1 MPRERSEDG
10 DCNAIARLIKDFCS
24 CSENATWS
32 PEMTSDRRKGP
43 LLKSELT
50 NMSAMR
56 RRIISI
62 AKRKNKEV
70 PEPPKLTYGTTFQK
84 NSDTLTS
91 NLVNTTISSQSST
104 LRRNIDNF
112 LLSRR
117 MFALEE
123 DIYEKPIQ
131 VKTPTCGENWS
142 LSKAWRNNNSDFFN
156 RSPTLDSSRLIE
168 RNYTQ
173 LERIDEIPQRK
184 KRNKKMKEQIRYDRN
199 IKRHIRIRVML
210 SLRMRRYM
218 KRRMKK
224 PGLQASQNVNVPP
237 RRFPRGASVTSSFGT
252 RSYRSVMTD
261 KLGDGAVLFDI
272 YEARNSTMEL
282 CHDYE
287 EDLDTLQIAL
297 RAGNFRSGR
306 LAVEGWWCG
315 RAMPGAGGRA
325 NNGALALHYAAAR
338 GCLDCVRL
346 LTNTTPD
353 VSANTAMDNDV
364 TPVYLAAQEG
374 HLAVLK
380 YLVLEAGG
388 RLDARARDGML
399 PIHAA
404 AQTGCLD
411 CVKWMIVERGVDP
424 NARDGDGATPLHFAA
439 SRGHLST
446 VRWLLRHGA
455 RLHLDRHGK
464 SPINDAAENHH
475 LECLNV
481 LVAAGAAGADNKQ
494 LSSYKAIH
502 SCACAPGEARCALPN
517 CINMNGTRSPFYLH
531 APERERRNS
540 VQERRGSLP
549 STVGS
554 VSSARS
560 GPADGLYVNPM
571 QRATSTT
578 VTHHS
583 SSGEESSACSAS
595 DADNTASGWF
605 LHNNNNSSGAP
616 AALYQRVR
624 DLFHTR
630 SPGPRVPA
638 EGQEAPAMTGSR
650 QSEEPDDSIMTVKAE
665 IHGSA
670 EATTAQEQSD
680 SDSGAEATRR
690 DHHYEDIYVPREEHQ
705 RRRSSSRDSGSH
717 SRPGSAAL
725 VVDYN
730 TKDNTDTASKAY
742 EEVSSPV
749 SEAQTKSSI
758 ATKLAALT
766 HKAQNFASRLS
777 SAAGSRRAS
786 VSDEATVVQ
795 AASASSG
802 VSSGGSSGDEAPPPP
817 PPPPAPPAPPPPVVL
832 EEPALKPSELRGRLA
847 GRRGSA
853 ASADDD
859 RPRGPNLVNKQ
870 AVLPFVPPAFPHNA
884 PDRLI
889 KPSEYLK
896 TITAPCKRDDSAAE
910 ARPPPPPPVPADNV
924 PPPPPQPPVTAH
936 QPLAAISSAELSA
949 VRLRTPATKTLS
961 APPPARSV
969 SLQCLPSAAE
979 IYKNAKTDLI
989 EELKMSKDITG
1000 IKKLKVERARRESLQ
1015 DKETFTEFTKRFTA
1029 ENFVEQRC
1037 AQVPERDAAGN
1048 VIPAWKRQMLARRA
1062 AEKARKDLE
1071 KELAGEAERR
1081 RAAAV
1086 PAWKRQL
1093 LQRREEAENRL
1104 RNSLYT
1110 PKVEETNGQPNGE
1123 WRSYPSGTQ
1132 RAVSIDN
1139 ISMCYDTPAQPMR
1152 APSEAKLSSDHC
1164 NGHTTTNGKHEEEE
1178 EKAKIIPWRAQL
1190 RKTNS
1195 KLNLLE

>member
-1 MPRERSEDG
+1 MPTYRLVESAGAVSRILRGIKMCFLNVLRLHVSQNQRQKRLYKQYMEQLAGAYVERCTDLNSAHWDPRYRYSYRMPSPEWRYPMSCEENWYEAG
-10 DCNAIARLIKDFCS
+10 GMRSCYASDCSDSGRCVS
-24 CSENATWS
+24 PCCSEVIFNGGQHFS
-32 PEMTSDRRKGP
+32 G
-43 LLKSELT
+43 
-50 NMSAMR
+50 
-56 RRIISI
+56 
-62 AKRKNKEV
+62 KRTAD
-70 PEPPKLTYGTTFQK
+70 LH
-84 NSDTLTS
+84 
-91 NLVNTTISSQSST
+91 
-104 LRRNIDNF
+104 
-112 LLSRR
+112 
-117 MFALEE
+117 A
-123 DIYEKPIQ
+123 
-131 VKTPTCGENWS
+131 C
-142 LSKAWRNNNSDFFN
+142 
-156 RSPTLDSSRLIE
+156 
-168 RNYTQ
+168 
-173 LERIDEIPQRK
+173 
-184 KRNKKMKEQIRYDRN
+184 
-199 IKRHIRIRVML
+199 
-210 SLRMRRYM
+210 RRY
-218 KRRMKK
+218 
-224 PGLQASQNVNVPP
+224 PICYP
-237 RRFPRGASVTSSFGT
+237 
-252 RSYRSVMTD
+252 
-261 KLGDGAVLFDI
+261 
-272 YEARNSTMEL
+272 
-282 CHDYE
+282 
-287 EDLDTLQIAL
+287 
-297 RAGNFRSGR
+297 GNFESGR

-315 RAMPGAGGRA
+315 RAMPAGGGSGRA

-346 LTNTTPD
+346 LANTTPD
-353 VSANTAMDNDV
+353 VCANTAMDNDV

-439 SRGHLST
+439 SRGHLTT

-481 LVAAGAAGADNKQ
+481 LVAAGAGASEGKQ
-494 LSSYKAIH
+494 LATYKAVH
-502 SCACAPGEARCALPN
+502 SCACTPGDARCALPN
-517 CINMNGTRSPFYLH
+517 CINAGSTRSPFYLH
-531 APERERRNS
+531 APERERRPS

-554 VSSARS
+554 ISSARS

-578 VTHHS
+578 ATHHS
-583 SSGEESSACSAS
+583 SSGEDSSACSAS
-595 DADNTASGWF
+595 DADSANNGGWF
-605 LHNNNNSSGAP
+605 LHGGSNNNSGAP

-638 EGQEAPAMTGSR
+638 EGQEAPT
-650 QSEEPDDSIMTVKAE
+650 MTVKAE
-665 IHGSA
+665 VHGST
-670 EATTAQEQSD
+670 EATTAPEHSD
-680 SDSGAEATRR
+680 SDSGAEARR
-690 DHHYEDIYVPREEHQ
+690 GHHYEDIYIPREEQQ
-705 RRRSSSRDSGSH
+705 RRRSTSRDSGSH

-725 VVDYN
+725 VVDYT
-730 TKDNTDTASKAY
+730 TKDNIDTISKAY
-742 EEVSSPV
+742 EEVSPV
-749 SEAQTKSSI
+749 VDPQAKSTI

-766 HKAQNFASRLS
+766 HKAQNFASRIS

-786 VSDEATVVQ
+786 VSDEAAVIQTSV
-795 AASASSG
+795 SASSG

-817 PPPPAPPAPPPPVVL
+817 PPPPAPPTPPVPPPAVL
-832 EEPALKPSELRGRLA
+832 EEPAIRPSELRGRLA

-853 ASADDD
+853 ASEDE

-870 AVLPFVPPAFPHNA
+870 PALPFVPPAFPHNA

-896 TITAPCKRDDSAAE
+896 TITAPCKRDDTAAE
-910 ARPPPPPPVPADNV
+910 ARPPPPPPVPNDGV
-924 PPPPPQPPVTAH
+924 PPPPPQPPAMAIS
-936 QPLAAISSAELSA
+936 QPLAAISTAELTA
-949 VRLRTPATKTLS
+949 VRLRAPATKTLS

-979 IYKNAKTDLI
+979 NYRSAKTDLI

-1000 IKKLKVERARRESLQ
+1000 IKKMKVERARRESLQ

-1029 ENFVEQRC
+1029 ENFVDQGC
-1037 AQVPERDAAGN
+1037 PQIPERDAAGN

-1062 AEKARKDLE
+1062 AEKARRDLE
-1071 KELAGEAERR
+1071 RELAGEAERR

-1104 RNSLYT
+1104 SARVEVTAAITGGGGCEQTELRILKFLETVGQNSRGKPRGEPPAST
-1110 PKVEETNGQPNGE
+1110 ETETENRLSNLVHTESRGDE
-1123 WRSYPSGTQ
+1123 LLQ
-1132 RAVSIDN
+1132 R
-1139 ISMCYDTPAQPMR
+1139 
-1152 APSEAKLSSDHC
+1152 
-1164 NGHTTTNGKHEEEE
+1164 TTNGGG
-1178 EKAKIIPWRAQL
+1178 ARTRAAPARRLHRQHLAVL
-1190 RKTNS
+1190 RHSFASRTRAFRG
-1195 KLNLLE
+1195 

>member
-1 MPRERSEDG
+1 MATCPRRERP
-10 DCNAIARLIKDFCS
+10 ARS
-24 CSENATWS
+24 AST
-32 PEMTSDRRKGP
+32 R
-43 LLKSELT
+43 LKYSKT
-50 NMSAMR
+50 
-56 RRIISI
+56 
-62 AKRKNKEV
+62 V
-70 PEPPKLTYGTTFQK
+70 PA
-84 NSDTLTS
+84 S
-91 NLVNTTISSQSST
+91 TI
-104 LRRNIDNF
+104 
-112 LLSRR
+112 
-117 MFALEE
+117 
-123 DIYEKPIQ
+123 
-131 VKTPTCGENWS
+131 
-142 LSKAWRNNNSDFFN
+142 
-156 RSPTLDSSRLIE
+156 
-168 RNYTQ
+168 
-173 LERIDEIPQRK
+173 
-184 KRNKKMKEQIRYDRN
+184 
-199 IKRHIRIRVML
+199 
-210 SLRMRRYM
+210 
-218 KRRMKK
+218 
-224 PGLQASQNVNVPP
+224 
-237 RRFPRGASVTSSFGT
+237 
-252 RSYRSVMTD
+252 
-261 KLGDGAVLFDI
+261 
-272 YEARNSTMEL
+272 
-282 CHDYE
+282 
-287 EDLDTLQIAL
+287 
-297 RAGNFRSGR
+297 
-306 LAVEGWWCG
+306 
-315 RAMPGAGGRA
+315 
-325 NNGALALHYAAAR
+325 
-338 GCLDCVRL
+338 
-346 LTNTTPD
+346 
-353 VSANTAMDNDV
+353 SANTAMDNDV

-481 LVAAGAAGADNKQ
+481 LVAAGAAGPDSKQ

-517 CINMNGTRSPFYLH
+517 CINANGTRSPFYLH

-554 VSSARS
+554 ISSARS

-571 QRATSTT
+571 RATSTS

-595 DADNTASGWF
+595 DADNSGGWF
-605 LHNNNNSSGAP
+605 LHNNNTSSGAP

-638 EGQEAPAMTGSR
+638 EGQEAPAMT
-650 QSEEPDDSIMTVKAE
+650 VKAE

-670 EATTAQEQSD
+670 EATTVQEQSD

-725 VVDYN
+725 VVDYS
-730 TKDNTDTASKAY
+730 TKDSTDSASKAY
-742 EEVSSPV
+742 EEVSPA

-766 HKAQNFASRLS
+766 HKAQNFASRIS

-786 VSDEATVVQ
+786 VSDEATVVTQ

-817 PPPPAPPAPPPPVVL
+817 PPPPAPPAPPAPPPPVVL
-832 EEPALKPSELRGRLA
+832 EEPALKPSEVRGRLA

-924 PPPPPQPPVTAH
+924 PPPPPQPPMSTNTH

-1029 ENFVEQRC
+1029 ENFVEQ
-1037 AQVPERDAAGN
+1037 VPERDAAGN

-1071 KELAGEAERR
+1071 RELAGEAERR

-1093 LQRREEAENRL
+1093 LQRREEAESRL

-1110 PKVEETNGQPNGE
+1110 PKVEETNGQSNGE
-1123 WRSYPSGTQ
+1123 WRVYPSGTQ

-1139 ISMCYDTPAQPMR
+1139 ISMCYDTPAQPLR

-1164 NGHTTTNGKHEEEE
+1164 NGHSTSNGKHEDEED

>member
-1 MPRERSEDG
+1 MTNKEKNGKMAKERSNDS
-10 DCNAIARLIKDFCS
+10 CSTIARILKDFCS
-24 CSENATWS
+24 CKENAAWS
-32 PEMTSDRRKGP
+32 PDMTSDRKGP
-43 LLKSELT
+43 FLKSELT

-56 RRIISI
+56 RRIMSI
-62 AKRKNKEV
+62 AKRKNRNV
-70 PEPPKLTYGTTFQK
+70 SPEPKVSCHNTFDNKL
-84 NSDTLTS
+84 TLTS
-91 NLVNTTISSQSST
+91 NLINTVSSQNST
-104 LRRNIDNF
+104 IKRNIDNF
-112 LLSRR
+112 LISRR
-117 MFALEE
+117 MVALDE

-131 VKTPTCGENWS
+131 VKHSTHGDNWS
-142 LSKAWRNNNSDFFN
+142 LSKAWRNNNLDFFN
-156 RSPTLDSSRLIE
+156 RSPTLETNRLIE
-168 RNYTQ
+168 RSST
-173 LERIDEIPQRK
+173 LERIDEVPKRK
-184 KRNKKMKEQIRYDRN
+184 KRDKKQKEQLRYDRN

-210 SLRMRRYM
+210 SLRMRRYVK
-218 KRRMKK
+218 KRLRKQ
-224 PGLQASQNVNVPP
+224 PLVSTTQNVNVPP
-237 RRFPRGASVTSSFGT
+237 RKFPRGTSITSSFGT
-252 RSYRSVMTD
+252 RSYRSVLTD
-261 KLGDGAVLFDI
+261 KNSDGTVLFDI
-272 YEARNSTMEL
+272 HEARNSTLEL

-287 EDLDTLQIAL
+287 DDLDTLDIAL

-315 RAMPGAGGRA
+315 RAMAGGRA

-346 LTNTTPD
+346 LANTTPD

-502 SCACAPGEARCALPN
+502 ACACAPGEARCALPN
-517 CINMNGTRSPFYLH
+517 CINANGSRTPFYLH
-531 APERERRNS
+531 PPERERLS
-540 VQERRGSLP
+540 TTHERRGSLS

-554 VSSARS
+554 ISSARS
-560 GPADGLYVNPM
+560 GPADGLYINPM
-571 QRATSTT
+571 QRTSAS

-595 DADNTASGWF
+595 ETETTTTGGWF
-605 LHNNNNSSGAP
+605 LHNGNTNAP

-624 DLFHTR
+624 ELFHSR

-638 EGQEAPAMTGSR
+638 EGQEAP
-650 QSEEPDDSIMTVKAE
+650 IMTVKAE
-665 IHGSA
+665 VHG
-670 EATTAQEQSD
+670 TTEKTQIQENSD

-690 DHHYEDIYVPREEHQ
+690 DHHYEDIYLPREEHQ

-717 SRPGSAAL
+717 SRPGSAAM
-725 VVDYN
+725 VVGYDPKEHTETSN
-730 TKDNTDTASKAY
+730 KAY
-742 EEVSSPV
+742 EEVSPPP
-749 SEAQTKSSI
+749 SEIQTKSTI
-758 ATKLAALT
+758 ATKLAAFT
-766 HKAQNFASRLS
+766 HKAQNFASRIS

-786 VSDEATVVQ
+786 VTEEAVVVQ
-795 AASASSG
+795 ASASSG
-802 VSSGGSSGDEAPPPP
+802 VSSIGSSGGSSSDEAAPPPP
-817 PPPPAPPAPPPPVVL
+817 PPLPPVVL
-832 EEPALKPSELRGRLA
+832 EEPALKPSELKT

-853 ASADDD
+853 ASADDE
-859 RPRGPNLVNKQ
+859 RPRAPNLVNKQ
-870 AVLPFVPPAFPHNA
+870 PALPFVPPAFPHNA

-910 ARPPPPPPVPADNV
+910 ARPPPPPPVPENI
-924 PPPPPQPPVTAH
+924 PPPPPQPPLSH
-936 QPLAAISSAELSA
+936 QPLAAISTADLSS
-949 VRLRTPATKTLS
+949 VRLKTIASKTLS

-969 SLQCLPSAAE
+969 SLQCIPSAVDFRT
-979 IYKNAKTDLI
+979 AKTDLI

-1029 ENFVEQRC
+1029 ENFVDQGFS
-1037 AQVPERDAAGN
+1037 QIPERDTAGN
-1048 VIPAWKRQMLARRA
+1048 IIPAWKRQMLARRA

-1093 LQRREEAENRL
+1093 LARREEAESRL
-1104 RNSLYT
+1104 RQSLYT
-1110 PKVEETNGQPNGE
+1110 PKVEESNDICKPHGE
-1123 WRSYPSGTQ
+1123 WRAYPSGTQ

-1139 ISMCYDTPAQPMR
+1139 ITLCYDVHSEPMR
-1152 APSEAKLSSDHC
+1152 APSEAKLSTEHC
-1164 NGHTTTNGKHEEEE
+1164 NGHSTSNGHHEPVKEEET
-1178 EKAKIIPWRAQL
+1178 AKIIPWRAQL

>member
-1 MPRERSEDG
+1 MPKERSNNDN
-10 DCNAIARLIKDFCS
+10 CNAIARLIKDFCS

-32 PEMTSDRRKGP
+32 PEMTSDKRKDP
-43 LLKSELT
+43 VLRSEMT

-56 RRIISI
+56 RRIMTI
-62 AKRKNKEV
+62 AKRKTRDV
-70 PEPPKLTYGTTFQK
+70 PPEPPKLYDHGLDK
-84 NSDTLTS
+84 KSETLTS
-91 NLVNTTISSQSST
+91 NLINTTISSQSST

-123 DIYEKPIQ
+123 DIYEKPIP
-131 VKTPTCGENWS
+131 VTIKNSSCGENWS
-142 LSKAWRNNNSDFFN
+142 LSKAWKNNNADFFH
-156 RSPTLDSSRLIE
+156 RSPTLDSNRLVD
-168 RNYTQ
+168 RNYTY
-173 LERIDEIPQRK
+173 LERIDEVPRRK
-184 KRNKKMKEQIRYDRN
+184 KRDKKHKEQLRYDRN

-218 KRRMKK
+218 KRRLRK
-224 PGLQASQNVNVPP
+224 PHIQPQNANVPP
-237 RRFPRGASVTSSFGT
+237 RRFPRGTSINSSFGT

-272 YEARNSTMEL
+272 HEARNSTMEL

-287 EDLDTLQIAL
+287 EDLDTLEIAL

-315 RAMPGAGGRA
+315 RAMPEAGGRA

-411 CVKWMIVERGVDP
+411 CVKWMIVERNVDP

-481 LVAAGAAGADNKQ
+481 LVAAGAAGADSKQ
-494 LSSYKAIH
+494 LASYKAIH
-502 SCACAPGEARCALPN
+502 SCACTQGEARCALPN
-517 CINMNGTRSPFYLH
+517 CINANGSHSPFYLH
-531 APERERRNS
+531 APEKEHRSS
-540 VQERRGSLP
+540 VKERRGSLP
-549 STVGS
+549 STIGS
-554 VSSARS
+554 IGSNRS

-571 QRATSTT
+571 QRATSTSA
-578 VTHHS
+578 THNS

-595 DADNTASGWF
+595 DADSGNPGGWF
-605 LHNNNNSSGAP
+605 LHNNTNSGAP

-638 EGQEAPAMTGSR
+638 EGQEAPTV
-650 QSEEPDDSIMTVKAE
+650 TVKAE
-665 IHGSA
+665 VHGST
-670 EATTAQEQSD
+670 EATTVPEQSD

-690 DHHYEDIYVPREEHQ
+690 DHHYEDIYLSRDEHA

-725 VVDYN
+725 VVDYS
-730 TKDNTDTASKAY
+730 TKENIEISNKAY
-742 EEVSSPV
+742 EEVSPMT
-749 SEAQTKSSI
+749 ENQNKSSI

-766 HKAQNFASRLS
+766 HKAQNFASRIS

-786 VSDEATVVQ
+786 ISDEAVVVQ

-817 PPPPAPPAPPPPVVL
+817 PPLPAPPAPPAPPPKVL
-832 EEPALKPSELRGRLA
+832 EEPALRPSELKGRLA

-853 ASADDD
+853 ASADDE
-859 RPRGPNLVNKQ
+859 RPRGANLVNKQ
-870 AVLPFVPPAFPHNA
+870 PALPFVPPAFPNKA

-896 TITAPCKRDDSAAE
+896 TITAPCKRDDRAAE
-910 ARPPPPPPVPADNV
+910 ARPPPPPPVPNGNV
-924 PPPPPQPPVTAH
+924 PPPPPQPPAVAPT

-969 SLQCLPSAAE
+969 SLQCLSSGAE
-979 IYKNAKTDLI
+979 NYKSAKTDLI

-1000 IKKLKVERARRESLQ
+1000 IKKMKVERARRESLQ

-1029 ENFVEQRC
+1029 ENFVDQGC
-1037 AQVPERDAAGN
+1037 PQVPERDAAGN

-1062 AEKARKDLE
+1062 AEKARRDLE
-1071 KELAGEAERR
+1071 RELAGEAERR

-1104 RNSLYT
+1104 RQSMYT
-1110 PKVEETNGQPNGE
+1110 PKVEETTGTNGSTNGD
-1123 WRSYPSGTQ
+1123 WRAYPSGTQ

-1139 ISMCYDTPAQPMR
+1139 ITLCYETPSQPAR
-1152 APSEAKLSSDHC
+1152 APSEAKLSTDHC
-1164 NGHTTTNGKHEEEE
+1164 NGFSNGKHEDDEDS
-1178 EKAKIIPWRAQL
+1178 AKIIPWRAQL

>member
-1 MPRERSEDG
+1 MTLNNTHPPYSRVTSKLFGKKNKKTKRLKPKAGTYAGRER
-10 DCNAIARLIKDFCS
+10 
-24 CSENATWS
+24 
-32 PEMTSDRRKGP
+32 
-43 LLKSELT
+43 
-50 NMSAMR
+50 
-56 RRIISI
+56 
-62 AKRKNKEV
+62 
-70 PEPPKLTYGTTFQK
+70 
-84 NSDTLTS
+84 
-91 NLVNTTISSQSST
+91 
-104 LRRNIDNF
+104 
-112 LLSRR
+112 
-117 MFALEE
+117 
-123 DIYEKPIQ
+123 
-131 VKTPTCGENWS
+131 
-142 LSKAWRNNNSDFFN
+142 
-156 RSPTLDSSRLIE
+156 
-168 RNYTQ
+168 
-173 LERIDEIPQRK
+173 
-184 KRNKKMKEQIRYDRN
+184 
-199 IKRHIRIRVML
+199 
-210 SLRMRRYM
+210 
-218 KRRMKK
+218 
-224 PGLQASQNVNVPP
+224 
-237 RRFPRGASVTSSFGT
+237 
-252 RSYRSVMTD
+252 
-261 KLGDGAVLFDI
+261 
-272 YEARNSTMEL
+272 
-282 CHDYE
+282 
-287 EDLDTLQIAL
+287 
-297 RAGNFRSGR
+297 
-306 LAVEGWWCG
+306 
-315 RAMPGAGGRA
+315 
-325 NNGALALHYAAAR
+325 
-338 GCLDCVRL
+338 
-346 LTNTTPD
+346 
-353 VSANTAMDNDV
+353 ANTAMDNDV

-424 NARDGDGATPLHFAA
+424 NVRDGDGATPLHFAA

-481 LVAAGAAGADNKQ
+481 LVAAGAAGADSKQ

-502 SCACAPGEARCALPN
+502 SCACTPGDARCALPN
-517 CINMNGTRSPFYLH
+517 CINANSTRSPFYLH
-531 APERERRNS
+531 APERERRPS

-549 STVGS
+549 STAGS
-554 VSSARS
+554 ISSARS

-571 QRATSTT
+571 QRPTAS
-578 VTHHS
+578 VTHHN

-595 DADNTASGWF
+595 DADTANTGGWF
-605 LHNNNNSSGAP
+605 LHGNNSGAP

-638 EGQEAPAMTGSR
+638 EGQEAPT
-650 QSEEPDDSIMTVKAE
+650 MTVKAE

-670 EATTAQEQSD
+670 ETTIVPEQSD
-680 SDSGAEATRR
+680 SDSGAEANRR
-690 DHHYEDIYVPREEHQ
+690 DHHYEDIYMPREEQQ

-725 VVDYN
+725 VIDYSG
-730 TKDNTDTASKAY
+730 KDTDNSNKAY
-742 EEVSSPV
+742 EEVSPV
-749 SEAQTKSSI
+749 SESQNKSSI

-795 AASASSG
+795 ASASSG

-832 EEPALKPSELRGRLA
+832 EEPALRPSELRGRLA

-853 ASADDD
+853 ASADDE

-896 TITAPCKRDDSAAE
+896 TITAPCKRDDGAAE
-910 ARPPPPPPVPADNV
+910 ARPPPPPPVPVDNV
-924 PPPPPQPPVTAH
+924 PPPPPQPQPPVSH
-936 QPLAAISSAELSA
+936 QPLAAISSAELTA

-979 IYKNAKTDLI
+979 NYRSAKTDLI
-989 EELKMSKDITG
+989 EELKMSKDISG
-1000 IKKLKVERARRESLQ
+1000 IKKMKVERARRESLQ

-1029 ENFVEQRC
+1029 ENFVDQGFS
-1037 AQVPERDAAGN
+1037 QVPERDAAGN
-1048 VIPAWKRQMLARRA
+1048 IIPAWKRQMLARRA

-1071 KELAGEAERR
+1071 KELANEAERR

-1093 LQRREEAENRL
+1093 LQRREEAESRQT
-1104 RNSLYT
+1104 LYT
-1110 PKVEETNGQPNGE
+1110 PKVEETNGHTNGGE
-1123 WRSYPSGTQ
+1123 WRAYPSGTQ

-1139 ISMCYDTPAQPMR
+1139 ITLCYDTPSQPMR

-1164 NGHTTTNGKHEEEE
+1164 NGHSTTNGKHEDEEE
-1178 EKAKIIPWRAQL
+1178 SAKIIPWRAQL

>member
-1 MPRERSEDG
+1 MTNKEKNGKMPKERSKSDS
-10 DCNAIARLIKDFCS
+10 CNAIARILKDFCS
-24 CSENATWS
+24 CSENAAWS
-32 PEMTSDRRKGP
+32 PDMTSDRKGP
-43 LLKSELT
+43 FLKSELT
-50 NMSAMR
+50 NMSGMR
-56 RRIISI
+56 RRIMTI
-62 AKRKNKEV
+62 AKRKNRNTS
-70 PEPPKLTYGTTFQK
+70 PEPKLSRDTFDNK
-84 NSDTLTS
+84 STLTS
-91 NLVNTTISSQSST
+91 NLINTTLSSQTST
-104 LRRNIDNF
+104 IGKNIDNF
-112 LLSRR
+112 LISRR
-117 MFALEE
+117 MVALDE

-131 VKTPTCGENWS
+131 VKNSSYGENWS
-142 LSKAWRNNNSDFFN
+142 LSKAWKNNNLEFFN
-156 RSPTLDSSRLIE
+156 RSPNLESNRLIE
-168 RNYTQ
+168 RNLP
-173 LERIDEIPQRK
+173 LERIDEVPKRK
-184 KRNKKMKEQIRYDRN
+184 RDRKLKEQLRYDRN

-210 SLRMRRYM
+210 SLRMRRYVK
-218 KRRMKK
+218 KRLRKQHL
-224 PGLQASQNVNVPP
+224 PPSQNTNVPP
-237 RRFPRGASVTSSFGT
+237 RKFPRGTPATSSFGT

-261 KLGDGAVLFDI
+261 KNSDGTVLFDVH
-272 YEARNSTMEL
+272 EARNSTLEL

-287 EDLDTLQIAL
+287 EDLDTLDVAL

-315 RAMPGAGGRA
+315 RAMAGGRA

-346 LTNTTPD
+346 LANTTPD

-502 SCACAPGEARCALPN
+502 SCACVPGEARCALQN
-517 CINMNGTRSPFYLH
+517 CINANGTRSPFYLH
-531 APERERRNS
+531 APERERRS
-540 VQERRGSLP
+540 SHERRGSLS

-554 VSSARS
+554 ISSARS

-571 QRATSTT
+571 QRNSATSATN
-578 VTHHS
+578 HS

-595 DADNTASGWF
+595 EAETANTGGWF
-605 LHNNNNSSGAP
+605 LHNTNSNAP

-624 DLFHTR
+624 DLFHSR

-638 EGQEAPAMTGSR
+638 EGQEAPT
-650 QSEEPDDSIMTVKAE
+650 MTVKAE
-665 IHGSA
+665 VHG
-670 EATTAQEQSD
+670 TTEVTQTQENSD

-690 DHHYEDIYVPREEHQ
+690 DHHYEDIYLPREEHQ

-725 VVDYN
+725 IVDYG
-730 TKDNTDTASKAY
+730 TKENIETTNKAY
-742 EEVSSPV
+742 EEVSPPAPDS
-749 SEAQTKSSI
+749 QTKSTL

-766 HKAQNFASRLS
+766 HKAQNFASRIS

-786 VSDEATVVQ
+786 VSEEPIVVQ
-795 AASASSG
+795 ASASSG
-802 VSSGGSSGDEAPPPP
+802 VSSAGSTGTSSGDEAPPPP
-817 PPPPAPPAPPPPVVL
+817 PPPPPPVVL
-832 EEPALKPSELRGRLA
+832 EEPALKPSELKT

-853 ASADDD
+853 ASADDE
-859 RPRGPNLVNKQ
+859 RPRAPNLVNKQ
-870 AVLPFVPPAFPHNA
+870 PALPFVPPAFPNNA

-896 TITAPCKRDDSAAE
+896 TITAPCKRDDGAAE
-910 ARPPPPPPVPADNV
+910 ARPPPPPPVPDNV
-924 PPPPPQPPVTAH
+924 PPPPPQPPLTH
-936 QPLAAISSAELSA
+936 QPLAAISSAELTA
-949 VRLRTPATKTLS
+949 VRLKMTATKTMS
-961 APPPARSV
+961 APPPTRSV
-969 SLQCLPSAAE
+969 SLQCLPSAADFRS
-979 IYKNAKTDLI
+979 AKTDLI

-1000 IKKLKVERARRESLQ
+1000 IRKLKVERARRESLQ

-1029 ENFVEQRC
+1029 ENFVDQGFS
-1037 AQVPERDAAGN
+1037 QIPERDTAGN
-1048 VIPAWKRQMLARRA
+1048 IIPAWKRQMLARRA

-1071 KELAGEAERR
+1071 RELAGEAERR
-1081 RAAAV
+1081 RAASV

-1093 LQRREEAENRL
+1093 LARREEAESRL
-1104 RNSLYT
+1104 RQSLYT
-1110 PKVEETNGQPNGE
+1110 PKVEETNDTMKQNVD
-1123 WRSYPSGTQ
+1123 WRAYPGSQ

-1139 ISMCYDTPAQPMR
+1139 ISLCYDAPAQPMR
-1152 APSEAKLSSDHC
+1152 APSEVKLSSEHC
-1164 NGHTTTNGKHEEEE
+1164 NGHSTLNGHHENEEEN
-1178 EKAKIIPWRAQL
+1178 AKIIPWRAQL

>member
-1 MPRERSEDG
+1 MTLNNTHPPYNRVTSKGFFGKKSKKNKKYAKMKSGTYAGRER
-10 DCNAIARLIKDFCS
+10 
-24 CSENATWS
+24 
-32 PEMTSDRRKGP
+32 
-43 LLKSELT
+43 
-50 NMSAMR
+50 
-56 RRIISI
+56 
-62 AKRKNKEV
+62 
-70 PEPPKLTYGTTFQK
+70 
-84 NSDTLTS
+84 
-91 NLVNTTISSQSST
+91 
-104 LRRNIDNF
+104 
-112 LLSRR
+112 
-117 MFALEE
+117 
-123 DIYEKPIQ
+123 
-131 VKTPTCGENWS
+131 
-142 LSKAWRNNNSDFFN
+142 
-156 RSPTLDSSRLIE
+156 
-168 RNYTQ
+168 
-173 LERIDEIPQRK
+173 
-184 KRNKKMKEQIRYDRN
+184 
-199 IKRHIRIRVML
+199 
-210 SLRMRRYM
+210 
-218 KRRMKK
+218 
-224 PGLQASQNVNVPP
+224 
-237 RRFPRGASVTSSFGT
+237 
-252 RSYRSVMTD
+252 
-261 KLGDGAVLFDI
+261 
-272 YEARNSTMEL
+272 
-282 CHDYE
+282 
-287 EDLDTLQIAL
+287 
-297 RAGNFRSGR
+297 
-306 LAVEGWWCG
+306 
-315 RAMPGAGGRA
+315 
-325 NNGALALHYAAAR
+325 
-338 GCLDCVRL
+338 
-346 LTNTTPD
+346 
-353 VSANTAMDNDV
+353 ANTAMDNDV

-439 SRGHLST
+439 SRGHLTT

-481 LVAAGAAGADNKQ
+481 LVAAGAGADSKQ
-494 LSSYKAIH
+494 LSAYKAVH
-502 SCACAPGEARCALPN
+502 SCACSPGDARCALPN
-517 CINMNGTRSPFYLH
+517 CVNASSPRSPFYLH
-531 APERERRNS
+531 APERERRPS
-540 VQERRGSLP
+540 IQERRGSLP
-549 STVGS
+549 STIGS
-554 VSSARS
+554 ISSARS

-571 QRATSTT
+571 QRATSTSA
-578 VTHHS
+578 THHS

-595 DADNTASGWF
+595 DADTGNAGGWF
-605 LHNNNNSSGAP
+605 LHGNSNTGAP

-638 EGQEAPAMTGSR
+638 EGQEAPT
-650 QSEEPDDSIMTVKAE
+650 MTVKAE
-665 IHGSA
+665 VHG
-670 EATTAQEQSD
+670 ATEPTTVPEQSD

-690 DHHYEDIYVPREEHQ
+690 DHHYEDIYVPRDEQQ

-725 VVDYN
+725 VVDY
-730 TKDNTDTASKAY
+730 TAKDNNDASNKAY
-742 EEVSSPV
+742 EEVSPTA
-749 SEAQTKSSI
+749 EAQTKSTI

-766 HKAQNFASRLS
+766 HKAQNF
-777 SAAGSRRAS
+777 
-786 VSDEATVVQ
+786 VT
-795 AASASSG
+795 
-802 VSSGGSSGDEAPPPP
+802 
-817 PPPPAPPAPPPPVVL
+817 
-832 EEPALKPSELRGRLA
+832 

-853 ASADDD
+853 ADDD

-870 AVLPFVPPAFPHNA
+870 PALPFIPPAFPNNA

-910 ARPPPPPPVPADNV
+910 ARPPPPPPVPTDNV
-924 PPPPPQPPVTAH
+924 PPPPPQPQPPVSNA
-936 QPLAAISSAELSA
+936 QPLAVISSAELTA
-949 VRLRTPATKTLS
+949 VRLRAPASKTLS

-979 IYKNAKTDLI
+979 NYRSAKTDLI

-1000 IKKLKVERARRESLQ
+1000 IKKMKVERARRESLQ

-1029 ENFVEQRC
+1029 ENFVDQGC
-1037 AQVPERDAAGN
+1037 PQVPERDAAGN

-1062 AEKARKDLE
+1062 AEKARRDLE
-1071 KELAGEAERR
+1071 RELAGEAERR

-1104 RNSLYT
+1104 RQSLYT
-1110 PKVEETNGQPNGE
+1110 PKVEETNGSNGTNGE
-1123 WRSYPSGTQ
+1123 WRAYPSGTQ

-1139 ISMCYDTPAQPMR
+1139 ISLCYDTPAQPTR

-1164 NGHTTTNGKHEEEE
+1164 NGHATNGKHDDDNDES
-1178 EKAKIIPWRAQL
+1178 AKIIPWRAQL

>member
-24 CSENATWS
+24 CSENGTWS
-32 PEMTSDRRKGP
+32 PEMTTDRRKGP

-56 RRIISI
+56 RRIISL
-62 AKRKNKEV
+62 AKRKTKEV
-70 PEPPKLTYGTTFQK
+70 PEPPKLTYGNTFQK
-84 NSDTLTS
+84 SSETLTS

-123 DIYEKPIQ
+123 DIYEKPI

-156 RSPTLDSSRLIE
+156 RSPTLDSHRLIE
-168 RNYTQ
+168 RNHTQ
-173 LERIDEIPQRK
+173 LERIDEIPHRK
-184 KRNKKMKEQIRYDRN
+184 KRNKKMKEQLRYDRN

-224 PGLQASQNVNVPP
+224 PGLQAAQNVNVPP
-237 RRFPRGASVTSSFGT
+237 RRFPRGTSITSSFGT

-272 YEARNSTMEL
+272 HEARNSTMEL

-315 RAMPGAGGRA
+315 RAMPGSGGRA

-481 LVAAGAAGADNKQ
+481 LVAAGAAGPDSKQ

-502 SCACAPGEARCALPN
+502 SCACTPGEARCALPN
-517 CINMNGTRSPFYLH
+517 CINANGTRSPFYLH

-554 VSSARS
+554 ISSARS

-571 QRATSTT
+571 RATSTS

-595 DADNTASGWF
+595 DADNSGGWF
-605 LHNNNNSSGAP
+605 LHNNNTSSGAP

-638 EGQEAPAMTGSR
+638 EGQEAPAMT
-650 QSEEPDDSIMTVKAE
+650 VKAE

-670 EATTAQEQSD
+670 EATTVQEQSD

-725 VVDYN
+725 VVDYS
-730 TKDNTDTASKAY
+730 TKDSTDSASKAY
-742 EEVSSPV
+742 EEVSPA

-766 HKAQNFASRLS
+766 HKAQNFASRIS

-786 VSDEATVVQ
+786 VSDEATVVTQ

-817 PPPPAPPAPPPPVVL
+817 PPPPAPPAPPAPPPPVVL
-832 EEPALKPSELRGRLA
+832 EEPALKPSEVRGRLA

-924 PPPPPQPPVTAH
+924 PPPPPQPPMSTNTH

-1071 KELAGEAERR
+1071 RELAGEAERR

-1093 LQRREEAENRL
+1093 LQRREEAESRL

-1123 WRSYPSGTQ
+1123 WRAYPSGTQ

-1139 ISMCYDTPAQPMR
+1139 ISMCYDTPAQPLR

-1164 NGHTTTNGKHEEEE
+1164 NGHSTSNGKHEDEED

>member
-1 MPRERSEDG
+1 MSKGRSND
-10 DCNAIARLIKDFCS
+10 DCNAIGRLLKDFCS
-24 CSENATWS
+24 CTENAAWS
-32 PEMTSDRRKGP
+32 PDMTTDRKGP
-43 LLKSELT
+43 FLKSELT
-50 NMSAMR
+50 NMSAMK
-56 RRIISI
+56 RRIMIL
-62 AKRKNKEV
+62 AKRRNKN
-70 PEPPKLTYGTTFQK
+70 PEPPKLDYRIEK
-84 NSDTLTS
+84 SETLTS
-91 NLVNTTISSQSST
+91 NLINTTNSKGNT
-104 LRRNIDNF
+104 LKRNIDQF
-112 LLSRR
+112 LTSRR
-117 MFALEE
+117 MTAL
-123 DIYEKPIQ
+123 DDDTYEKPIQ
-131 VKTPTCGENWS
+131 HNIKNSSCGENWS
-142 LSKAWRNNNSDFFN
+142 LSKAWKNNNIDFFN
-156 RSPTLDSSRLIE
+156 RTPTHDSNQLID
-168 RNYTQ
+168 RNVQ
-173 LERIDEIPQRK
+173 LEQIDELPKRK
-184 KRNKKMKEQIRYDRN
+184 RDKKIKEQIRYDRN

-210 SLRMRRYM
+210 SLRMRRYVK
-218 KRRMKK
+218 KRLRKYK
-224 PGLQASQNVNVPP
+224 SPPANAGVPP
-237 RRFPRGASVTSSFGT
+237 RKFPRGVSVTSSFGT

-261 KLGDGAVLFDI
+261 KTGDGAVLFDI
-272 YEARNSTMEL
+272 HEARNSTMDL
-282 CHDYE
+282 CHEYE
-287 EDLDTLQIAL
+287 EDLDTLDIAL

-315 RAMPGAGGRA
+315 RAMPAGGRA

-346 LTNTTPD
+346 LANTTPD

-494 LSSYKAIH
+494 LSSYKAVH
-502 SCACAPGEARCALPN
+502 SCACSPGEARCALPN
-517 CINMNGTRSPFYLH
+517 CVNGNPSRSPFYLH

-549 STVGS
+549 STGS
-554 VSSARS
+554 ISSGRT

-571 QRATSTT
+571 QRGNSASVILHT
-578 VTHHS
+578 

-595 DADNTASGWF
+595 EVEASHSGGWF
-605 LHNNNNSSGAP
+605 LHGSNGGGAP

-638 EGQEAPAMTGSR
+638 EGQEAPT
-650 QSEEPDDSIMTVKAE
+650 MTVKAE
-665 IHGSA
+665 VHGCKETVVA
-670 EATTAQEQSD
+670 DNSD
-680 SDSGAEATRR
+680 SDSGADATRR
-690 DHHYEDIYVPREEHQ
+690 DHHYEDIYMPREE

-725 VVDYN
+725 VVDYT
-730 TKDNTDTASKAY
+730 TKESIDSSNNKAY
-742 EEVSSPV
+742 EEVSPPP
-749 SEAQTKSSI
+749 EPQTKSTI

-766 HKAQNFASRLS
+766 HKAQNFASRIS
-777 SAAGSRRAS
+777 SAAGSRRTS
-786 VSDEATVVQ
+786 VTDEATVVQ
-795 AASASSG
+795 ASASSG

-817 PPPPAPPAPPPPVVL
+817 PPPPAPPAPPPPAVL
-832 EEPALKPSELRGRLA
+832 EEPALRPSELRARLG

-853 ASADDD
+853 ASADDE

-870 AVLPFVPPAFPHNA
+870 PALPFVPPAFPHNA

-896 TITAPCKRDDSAAE
+896 TITAPCKRDDGAAE
-910 ARPPPPPPVPADNV
+910 ARPPPPPPAPSEVAP
-924 PPPPPQPPVTAH
+924 PPPPPQPPVAQH

-949 VRLRTPATKTLS
+949 VRLRAPAAKTLS
-961 APPPARSV
+961 APPPTRSV

-979 IYKNAKTDLI
+979 NYRSAKTDLI

-1029 ENFVEQRC
+1029 DNFVDQGC
-1037 AQVPERDAAGN
+1037 LQIPERDGAGN

-1062 AEKARKDLE
+1062 AEKARRDLE
-1071 KELAGEAERR
+1071 RELAGEAERR

-1104 RNSLYT
+1104 RQSLYT
-1110 PKVEETNGQPNGE
+1110 PKVEENMNSVNGE
-1123 WRSYPSGTQ
+1123 WRAYPSGTQ

-1139 ISMCYDTPAQPMR
+1139 ITLCYDAPCQPTR
-1152 APSEAKLSSDHC
+1152 APSEVKLSSEHC
-1164 NGHTTTNGKHEEEE
+1164 NGHSTMNGKEVNEEEE
-1178 EKAKIIPWRAQL
+1178 SAKIIPWRAQL

>member
-1 MPRERSEDG
+1 MATCPRPRPARS
-10 DCNAIARLIKDFCS
+10 
-24 CSENATWS
+24 
-32 PEMTSDRRKGP
+32 
-43 LLKSELT
+43 
-50 NMSAMR
+50 
-56 RRIISI
+56 
-62 AKRKNKEV
+62 
-70 PEPPKLTYGTTFQK
+70 
-84 NSDTLTS
+84 
-91 NLVNTTISSQSST
+91 SST
-104 LRRNIDNF
+104 RLKY
-112 LLSRR
+112 S
-117 MFALEE
+117 
-123 DIYEKPIQ
+123 
-131 VKTPTCGENWS
+131 KTVP
-142 LSKAWRNNNSDFFN
+142 
-156 RSPTLDSSRLIE
+156 
-168 RNYTQ
+168 
-173 LERIDEIPQRK
+173 
-184 KRNKKMKEQIRYDRN
+184 
-199 IKRHIRIRVML
+199 
-210 SLRMRRYM
+210 
-218 KRRMKK
+218 
-224 PGLQASQNVNVPP
+224 AS
-237 RRFPRGASVTSSFGT
+237 
-252 RSYRSVMTD
+252 M
-261 KLGDGAVLFDI
+261 I
-272 YEARNSTMEL
+272 
-282 CHDYE
+282 
-287 EDLDTLQIAL
+287 
-297 RAGNFRSGR
+297 
-306 LAVEGWWCG
+306 
-315 RAMPGAGGRA
+315 
-325 NNGALALHYAAAR
+325 
-338 GCLDCVRL
+338 
-346 LTNTTPD
+346 
-353 VSANTAMDNDV
+353 SANTAMDNDV

-388 RLDARARDGML
+388 RLDARARDGMM

-439 SRGHLST
+439 SRGHLTT

-481 LVAAGAAGADNKQ
+481 LVAAGAGADSKQ
-494 LSSYKAIH
+494 LSTYKAVH
-502 SCACAPGEARCALPN
+502 SCACTPGDARCALPN
-517 CINMNGTRSPFYLH
+517 CINTGNTRSPFYLH

-554 VSSARS
+554 ISSARS

-571 QRATSTT
+571 QRAVSTT
-578 VTHHS
+578 ATHHS

-595 DADNTASGWF
+595 DGDSGNNGGWF
-605 LHNNNNSSGAP
+605 LHGGSNNSSGAP

-638 EGQEAPAMTGSR
+638 EGQEAPT
-650 QSEEPDDSIMTVKAE
+650 MTVKAE
-665 IHGSA
+665 VHGST
-670 EATTAQEQSD
+670 EATTVPEQSD

-690 DHHYEDIYVPREEHQ
+690 GHHYEDIYIPREEQQ
-705 RRRSSSRDSGSH
+705 RRRSTSRDSGSH

-725 VVDYN
+725 IIDYT
-730 TKDNTDTASKAY
+730 TKDNGDALSKAY
-742 EEVSSPV
+742 EEVTPV
-749 SEAQTKSSI
+749 VDSQTKSSI

-766 HKAQNFASRLS
+766 HKAQNFASRIS

-786 VSDEATVVQ
+786 VSDEVAVTQTSV
-795 AASASSG
+795 SASSG

-817 PPPPAPPAPPPPVVL
+817 PPPPAPPAPPVPPPAVL
-832 EEPALKPSELRGRLA
+832 EEPALRPSELRGRLEDDEPPPPPPPVPPMPPPPPPLAMLKDLMFNPLKLKARLA

-853 ASADDD
+853 ASEDE

-870 AVLPFVPPAFPHNA
+870 PVLPFVPPAFPHNA

-896 TITAPCKRDDSAAE
+896 TITAPCKRDDSGAE
-910 ARPPPPPPVPADNV
+910 ARPPPPPPIPSDNV
-924 PPPPPQPPVTAH
+924 PPPPPQPPAMTAT

-961 APPPARSV
+961 APPPTRSV

-979 IYKNAKTDLI
+979 NYRSAKTDLI

-1000 IKKLKVERARRESLQ
+1000 IKKMKVERARRESLQ

-1029 ENFVEQRC
+1029 ENFVDQGC
-1037 AQVPERDAAGN
+1037 PQIPERDAAGN

-1062 AEKARKDLE
+1062 AEKARRDLE
-1071 KELAGEAERR
+1071 RELAGEAERR

-1104 RNSLYT
+1104 RQSLYT
-1110 PKVEETNGQPNGE
+1110 PKVEETNGSNGINTGE

-1139 ISMCYDTPAQPMR
+1139 ISLCYDTPSHPVR
-1152 APSEAKLSSDHC
+1152 APSEAKLTSDHC
-1164 NGHTTTNGKHEEEE
+1164 NGHATSNGKHDDDGEDES
-1178 EKAKIIPWRAQL
+1178 AKIIPWRAQL

>member
-1 MPRERSEDG
+1 MPTYRLVESAGVLSRILRGVKMCFLNVLRLHVTQSQRQKRLYKQYMEQLAGAYVERCTDLSSMQWDRRYSYRVPSPEWRYSLPCEDHWCSSEG
-10 DCNAIARLIKDFCS
+10 SRSCCGSECS
-24 CSENATWS
+24 DSGRCSSPCCSEVIFNGGHHFS
-32 PEMTSDRRKGP
+32 G
-43 LLKSELT
+43 
-50 NMSAMR
+50 
-56 RRIISI
+56 
-62 AKRKNKEV
+62 KRPSHV
-70 PEPPKLTYGTTFQK
+70 CHRY
-84 NSDTLTS
+84 
-91 NLVNTTISSQSST
+91 
-104 LRRNIDNF
+104 
-112 LLSRR
+112 
-117 MFALEE
+117 
-123 DIYEKPIQ
+123 PICY
-131 VKTPTCGENWS
+131 P
-142 LSKAWRNNNSDFFN
+142 
-156 RSPTLDSSRLIE
+156 
-168 RNYTQ
+168 
-173 LERIDEIPQRK
+173 
-184 KRNKKMKEQIRYDRN
+184 
-199 IKRHIRIRVML
+199 
-210 SLRMRRYM
+210 
-218 KRRMKK
+218 
-224 PGLQASQNVNVPP
+224 
-237 RRFPRGASVTSSFGT
+237 
-252 RSYRSVMTD
+252 
-261 KLGDGAVLFDI
+261 
-272 YEARNSTMEL
+272 
-282 CHDYE
+282 
-287 EDLDTLQIAL
+287 
-297 RAGNFRSGR
+297 GNFGSGR

-517 CINMNGTRSPFYLH
+517 CINANGTRSPFYLH
-531 APERERRNS
+531 APERERRSS

-549 STVGS
+549 STAGS
-554 VSSARS
+554 ISSARS

-571 QRATSTT
+571 QRAVSTS

-595 DADNTASGWF
+595 DADVNAAGGWF
-605 LHNNNNSSGAP
+605 LHNTSSSGAP

-630 SPGPRVPA
+630 SSPGPRVPA
-638 EGQEAPAMTGSR
+638 EGQEAPA
-650 QSEEPDDSIMTVKAE
+650 MTVKAE

-690 DHHYEDIYVPREEHQ
+690 DHHYEDIYMPREEHQ

-730 TKDNTDTASKAY
+730 TKDTTDTASKAY
-742 EEVSSPV
+742 EEVTPV
-749 SEAQTKSSI
+749 SEAQAKSSI

-786 VSDEATVVQ
+786 VSDEVATVQ
-795 AASASSG
+795 ASASSG
-802 VSSGGSSGDEAPPPP
+802 VSSGGSSGGSSGDEAPPPP
-817 PPPPAPPAPPPPVVL
+817 PPPPPPVVL
-832 EEPALKPSELRGRLA
+832 EEPALKPSELRGRIA

-896 TITAPCKRDDSAAE
+896 TITAPCKRDDGPAE
-910 ARPPPPPPVPADNV
+910 ERPPPAPPVPAGSV
-924 PPPPPQPPVTAH
+924 PPPPPPQPPATQH
-936 QPLAAISSAELSA
+936 QQPLAAISSAELSA
-949 VRLRTPATKTLS
+949 VRLRTPATKTMS

-979 IYKNAKTDLI
+979 SYKNAKTDLI

-1029 ENFVEQRC
+1029 ENFVD
-1037 AQVPERDAAGN
+1037 QVPERDAAGN

-1071 KELAGEAERR
+1071 RELAGEAERR

-1104 RNSLYT
+1104 RQSLYT
-1110 PKVEETNGQPNGE
+1110 PKVEETNGQSNGE

-1164 NGHTTTNGKHEEEE
+1164 NGHSMTNGKHEDEEE

>member
-1 MPRERSEDG
+1 MFLESG
-10 DCNAIARLIKDFCS
+10 
-24 CSENATWS
+24 
-32 PEMTSDRRKGP
+32 
-43 LLKSELT
+43 LLK
-50 NMSAMR
+50 MDV
-56 RRIISI
+56 
-62 AKRKNKEV
+62 AKRSV
-70 PEPPKLTYGTTFQK
+70 IQ
-84 NSDTLTS
+84 DW
-91 NLVNTTISSQSST
+91 VDV
-104 LRRNIDNF
+104 IDF
-112 LLSRR
+112 
-117 MFALEE
+117 E
-123 DIYEKPIQ
+123 Y
-131 VKTPTCGENWS
+131 
-142 LSKAWRNNNSDFFN
+142 
-156 RSPTLDSSRLIE
+156 
-168 RNYTQ
+168 
-173 LERIDEIPQRK
+173 
-184 KRNKKMKEQIRYDRN
+184 
-199 IKRHIRIRVML
+199 
-210 SLRMRRYM
+210 
-218 KRRMKK
+218 
-224 PGLQASQNVNVPP
+224 
-237 RRFPRGASVTSSFGT
+237 
-252 RSYRSVMTD
+252 
-261 KLGDGAVLFDI
+261 
-272 YEARNSTMEL
+272 
-282 CHDYE
+282 
-287 EDLDTLQIAL
+287 
-297 RAGNFRSGR
+297 
-306 LAVEGWWCG
+306 
-315 RAMPGAGGRA
+315 
-325 NNGALALHYAAAR
+325 
-338 GCLDCVRL
+338 
-346 LTNTTPD
+346 
-353 VSANTAMDNDV
+353 
-364 TPVYLAAQEG
+364 
-374 HLAVLK
+374 
-380 YLVLEAGG
+380 
-388 RLDARARDGML
+388 
-399 PIHAA
+399 
-404 AQTGCLD
+404 
-411 CVKWMIVERGVDP
+411 
-424 NARDGDGATPLHFAA
+424 
-439 SRGHLST
+439 
-446 VRWLLRHGA
+446 
-455 RLHLDRHGK
+455 
-464 SPINDAAENHH
+464 
-475 LECLNV
+475 
-481 LVAAGAAGADNKQ
+481 
-494 LSSYKAIH
+494 
-502 SCACAPGEARCALPN
+502 
-517 CINMNGTRSPFYLH
+517 
-531 APERERRNS
+531 
-540 VQERRGSLP
+540 
-549 STVGS
+549 
-554 VSSARS
+554 
-560 GPADGLYVNPM
+560 
-571 QRATSTT
+571 
-578 VTHHS
+578 
-583 SSGEESSACSAS
+583 ACSAS
-595 DADNTASGWF
+595 DADNSGGWF
-605 LHNNNNSSGAP
+605 LHNNNTSSGAP

-638 EGQEAPAMTGSR
+638 EGQEAPAMT
-650 QSEEPDDSIMTVKAE
+650 VKAE

-670 EATTAQEQSD
+670 EATTVQEQSD

-725 VVDYN
+725 VVDYS
-730 TKDNTDTASKAY
+730 TKDSTDSASKAY
-742 EEVSSPV
+742 EEVSPA

-766 HKAQNFASRLS
+766 HKAQNFASRIS

-786 VSDEATVVQ
+786 VSDEATVVTQ

-817 PPPPAPPAPPPPVVL
+817 PPPPAPPAPPAPPPPVVL
-832 EEPALKPSELRGRLA
+832 EEPALKPSEVRGRLA

-859 RPRGPNLVNKQ
+859 RLRGPNLVNKQ

-924 PPPPPQPPVTAH
+924 PPPPPQPPMSTNTH

-1071 KELAGEAERR
+1071 RELAGEAERR

-1093 LQRREEAENRL
+1093 LQRREEAESRL

-1123 WRSYPSGTQ
+1123 WRAYPSGTQ

-1139 ISMCYDTPAQPMR
+1139 ISMCYDTPAQPLR

-1164 NGHTTTNGKHEEEE
+1164 NGHSTSNGKHEDEED

>member
-24 CSENATWS
+24 CSENGTWS
-32 PEMTSDRRKGP
+32 PEMTTDRRKGP

-56 RRIISI
+56 RRIISL
-62 AKRKNKEV
+62 AKRKTKEV
-70 PEPPKLTYGTTFQK
+70 PEPPKLIYGNTFQK
-84 NSDTLTS
+84 SSETLTS

-123 DIYEKPIQ
+123 DIYEKPI

-156 RSPTLDSSRLIE
+156 RSPTLDSHRLIE
-168 RNYTQ
+168 RNHTQ
-173 LERIDEIPQRK
+173 LERIDEIPHRK
-184 KRNKKMKEQIRYDRN
+184 KRNKKMKEQLRYDRN

-224 PGLQASQNVNVPP
+224 PGLQAAQNVNVPP
-237 RRFPRGASVTSSFGT
+237 RRFPRGTSVTSSFGT

-272 YEARNSTMEL
+272 HEARNSTMEL

-315 RAMPGAGGRA
+315 RAMPGSGGRA

-481 LVAAGAAGADNKQ
+481 LVAAGAAGPDSKQ

-517 CINMNGTRSPFYLH
+517 CINANGTRSPFYLH

-554 VSSARS
+554 ISSARS

-571 QRATSTT
+571 RATSTS

-595 DADNTASGWF
+595 DADNSGGWF
-605 LHNNNNSSGAP
+605 LHNNNTSSGAP

-638 EGQEAPAMTGSR
+638 EGQEAPAMT
-650 QSEEPDDSIMTVKAE
+650 VKAE

-670 EATTAQEQSD
+670 EATTVQEQSD

-705 RRRSSSRDSGSH
+705 RRRSNSRDSGSH

-725 VVDYN
+725 VVDYS
-730 TKDNTDTASKAY
+730 TKDSTDSASKAY
-742 EEVSSPV
+742 EEVSPA

-766 HKAQNFASRLS
+766 HKAQNFASRIS

-786 VSDEATVVQ
+786 VSDEATVVTQ

-817 PPPPAPPAPPPPVVL
+817 PPPPAPPAPPAPPPPVVL
-832 EEPALKPSELRGRLA
+832 EEPALKPSEVRGRLA

-924 PPPPPQPPVTAH
+924 PPPPPQPPMSTNTH

-1071 KELAGEAERR
+1071 RELAGEAERR

-1093 LQRREEAENRL
+1093 LQRREEAESRL

-1123 WRSYPSGTQ
+1123 WRAYPSGTQ

-1139 ISMCYDTPAQPMR
+1139 ISMCYDTPAQPLR

-1164 NGHTTTNGKHEEEE
+1164 NGHSTSNGKHEDEED

>member
-1 MPRERSEDG
+1 MTLNNTHPPYNRVTSKGFFGKKSKKNKKYAKMKSGTYAGRER
-10 DCNAIARLIKDFCS
+10 
-24 CSENATWS
+24 
-32 PEMTSDRRKGP
+32 
-43 LLKSELT
+43 
-50 NMSAMR
+50 
-56 RRIISI
+56 
-62 AKRKNKEV
+62 
-70 PEPPKLTYGTTFQK
+70 
-84 NSDTLTS
+84 
-91 NLVNTTISSQSST
+91 
-104 LRRNIDNF
+104 
-112 LLSRR
+112 
-117 MFALEE
+117 
-123 DIYEKPIQ
+123 
-131 VKTPTCGENWS
+131 
-142 LSKAWRNNNSDFFN
+142 
-156 RSPTLDSSRLIE
+156 
-168 RNYTQ
+168 
-173 LERIDEIPQRK
+173 
-184 KRNKKMKEQIRYDRN
+184 
-199 IKRHIRIRVML
+199 
-210 SLRMRRYM
+210 
-218 KRRMKK
+218 
-224 PGLQASQNVNVPP
+224 
-237 RRFPRGASVTSSFGT
+237 
-252 RSYRSVMTD
+252 
-261 KLGDGAVLFDI
+261 
-272 YEARNSTMEL
+272 
-282 CHDYE
+282 
-287 EDLDTLQIAL
+287 
-297 RAGNFRSGR
+297 
-306 LAVEGWWCG
+306 
-315 RAMPGAGGRA
+315 
-325 NNGALALHYAAAR
+325 
-338 GCLDCVRL
+338 
-346 LTNTTPD
+346 
-353 VSANTAMDNDV
+353 ANTAMDNDV

-439 SRGHLST
+439 SRGHLTT

-481 LVAAGAAGADNKQ
+481 LVAAGAGADSKQ
-494 LSSYKAIH
+494 LSAYKAVH
-502 SCACAPGEARCALPN
+502 SCACSPGDARCALPN
-517 CINMNGTRSPFYLH
+517 CVNASSPRSPFYLH
-531 APERERRNS
+531 APERERRPS
-540 VQERRGSLP
+540 IQERRGSLP
-549 STVGS
+549 STIGS
-554 VSSARS
+554 ISSARS

-571 QRATSTT
+571 QRATSTSA
-578 VTHHS
+578 THHS

-595 DADNTASGWF
+595 DADTGNAGGWF
-605 LHNNNNSSGAP
+605 LHGNSNTGAP

-638 EGQEAPAMTGSR
+638 EGQEAPT
-650 QSEEPDDSIMTVKAE
+650 MTVKAE
-665 IHGSA
+665 VHG
-670 EATTAQEQSD
+670 ATEPTTVPEQSD

-690 DHHYEDIYVPREEHQ
+690 DHHYEDIYVPRDEQQ

-725 VVDYN
+725 VVDY
-730 TKDNTDTASKAY
+730 TAKDNNDASNKAY
-742 EEVSSPV
+742 EEVSPTA
-749 SEAQTKSSI
+749 EAQTKSTI

-766 HKAQNFASRLS
+766 HKAQNF
-777 SAAGSRRAS
+777 
-786 VSDEATVVQ
+786 VT
-795 AASASSG
+795 
-802 VSSGGSSGDEAPPPP
+802 
-817 PPPPAPPAPPPPVVL
+817 
-832 EEPALKPSELRGRLA
+832 

-853 ASADDD
+853 ADDD

-870 AVLPFVPPAFPHNA
+870 PALPFIPPAFPNNA

-910 ARPPPPPPVPADNV
+910 ARPPPPPPVPTDNV
-924 PPPPPQPPVTAH
+924 PPPPPQPQPPVSNA
-936 QPLAAISSAELSA
+936 QPLAVISSAELTA
-949 VRLRTPATKTLS
+949 VRLRAPASKTLS

-979 IYKNAKTDLI
+979 NYRSAKTDLI

-1000 IKKLKVERARRESLQ
+1000 IKKMKVERARRESLQ

-1029 ENFVEQRC
+1029 ENFVD
-1037 AQVPERDAAGN
+1037 QVPERDAAGN

-1062 AEKARKDLE
+1062 AEKARRDLE
-1071 KELAGEAERR
+1071 RELAGEAERR

-1104 RNSLYT
+1104 RQSLYT
-1110 PKVEETNGQPNGE
+1110 PKVEETNGSNGTNGE
-1123 WRSYPSGTQ
+1123 WRAYPSGTQ

-1139 ISMCYDTPAQPMR
+1139 ISLCYDTPAQPTR

-1164 NGHTTTNGKHEEEE
+1164 NGHATNGKHDDDNDES
-1178 EKAKIIPWRAQL
+1178 AKIIPWRAQL

>member
-184 KRNKKMKEQIRYDRN
+184 KRNKKIKEQIRYDRN

-638 EGQEAPAMTGSR
+638 EGQEAPAMT
-650 QSEEPDDSIMTVKAE
+650 VKAE

-924 PPPPPQPPVTAH
+924 PPPPPQPPVAAH

>member
-1 MPRERSEDG
+1 MVG
-10 DCNAIARLIKDFCS
+10 
-24 CSENATWS
+24 
-32 PEMTSDRRKGP
+32 
-43 LLKSELT
+43 
-50 NMSAMR
+50 
-56 RRIISI
+56 
-62 AKRKNKEV
+62 
-70 PEPPKLTYGTTFQK
+70 
-84 NSDTLTS
+84 
-91 NLVNTTISSQSST
+91 
-104 LRRNIDNF
+104 
-112 LLSRR
+112 
-117 MFALEE
+117 
-123 DIYEKPIQ
+123 
-131 VKTPTCGENWS
+131 
-142 LSKAWRNNNSDFFN
+142 
-156 RSPTLDSSRLIE
+156 
-168 RNYTQ
+168 
-173 LERIDEIPQRK
+173 
-184 KRNKKMKEQIRYDRN
+184 
-199 IKRHIRIRVML
+199 
-210 SLRMRRYM
+210 
-218 KRRMKK
+218 
-224 PGLQASQNVNVPP
+224 
-237 RRFPRGASVTSSFGT
+237 
-252 RSYRSVMTD
+252 
-261 KLGDGAVLFDI
+261 
-272 YEARNSTMEL
+272 
-282 CHDYE
+282 
-287 EDLDTLQIAL
+287 
-297 RAGNFRSGR
+297 SGR

-315 RAMPGAGGRA
+315 RAMPAAGGRA

-481 LVAAGAAGADNKQ
+481 LVAAGATGSENKQ
-494 LSSYKAIH
+494 LSSYKAVH
-502 SCACAPGEARCALPN
+502 TCACTPGEARCALPN
-517 CINMNGTRSPFYLH
+517 CINANGTRSPFYLH
-531 APERERRNS
+531 APERERHNS

-554 VSSARS
+554 VKSARS

-571 QRATSTT
+571 QRGNSTSM
-578 VTHHS
+578 THQS

-595 DADNTASGWF
+595 EADTNTTGGWF
-605 LHNNNNSSGAP
+605 LHNNPNTGAP

-638 EGQEAPAMTGSR
+638 EGQEAPAM
-650 QSEEPDDSIMTVKAE
+650 IVKAE

-690 DHHYEDIYVPREEHQ
+690 DHHYEDIYLPREEPQ

-730 TKDNTDTASKAY
+730 SKDNNDTSSKAY
-742 EEVSSPV
+742 EEVSSPA
-749 SEAQTKSSI
+749 SENQNKSSI
-758 ATKLAALT
+758 ATKLAALS

-786 VSDEATVVQ
+786 VSDESTVIQ
-795 AASASSG
+795 PPASASSG

-817 PPPPAPPAPPPPVVL
+817 PPPPAPPVPPPVVL
-832 EEPALKPSELRGRLA
+832 EEPALKPSELKNRLA

-853 ASADDD
+853 ASADDE
-859 RPRGPNLVNKQ
+859 RPRCPNLVNKQ
-870 AVLPFVPPAFPHNA
+870 AALPFVPPAFPTNA

-910 ARPPPPPPVPADNV
+910 ARPPPPPPPVPAPSNV
-924 PPPPPQPPVTAH
+924 PPPPPQPPVTRI
-936 QPLAAISSAELSA
+936 QPLAAISTAELTA
-949 VRLRTPATKTLS
+949 VRLKTPATKTMS

-1000 IKKLKVERARRESLQ
+1000 IKKMKVERARRESLQ

-1029 ENFVEQRC
+1029 ENFVDQRC
-1037 AQVPERDAAGN
+1037 VQVPEKDAAGN
-1048 VIPAWKRQMLARRA
+1048 VIPAWKRQMMARRA

-1104 RNSLYT
+1104 RSSLYT
-1110 PKVEETNGQPNGE
+1110 PKIEESNGQSNGE
-1123 WRSYPSGTQ
+1123 WRQCQ

-1152 APSEAKLSSDHC
+1152 APSEANFSSEHC
-1164 NGHTTTNGKHEEEE
+1164 NGHSTNGKHESEEE
-1178 EKAKIIPWRAQL
+1178 DTAKIIPWRAQL

>member
-1 MPRERSEDG
+1 MAKDRPKESS
-10 DCNAIARLIKDFCS
+10 CSALARILRDFCS
-24 CSENATWS
+24 CSENAAWS
-32 PEMTSDRRKGP
+32 PDMTSDRKGP
-43 LLKSELT
+43 FLKSELT

-56 RRIISI
+56 RRIMTI
-62 AKRKNKEV
+62 ARRKKHVTEQ
-70 PEPPKLTYGTTFQK
+70 PKSEK
-84 NSDTLTS
+84 KSETLTS
-91 NLVNTTISSQSST
+91 NIINTVSSQNST
-104 LRRNIDNF
+104 MRRNIDNF
-112 LLSRR
+112 LISRR
-117 MFALEE
+117 MVALDE
-123 DIYEKPIQ
+123 DIYEKPIASYSSY
-131 VKTPTCGENWS
+131 GENWS
-142 LSKAWRNNNSDFFN
+142 LSKSWKSNNAEYFN
-156 RSPTLDSSRLIE
+156 RTLNADR
-168 RNYTQ
+168 T
-173 LERIDEIPQRK
+173 LEPIDEVPKRK
-184 KRNKKMKEQIRYDRN
+184 KRNRKMKEQLRYDRN

-210 SLRMRRYM
+210 SLRMRRYV
-218 KRRMKK
+218 RRRYRS
-224 PGLQASQNVNVPP
+224 AIQNVPVPP
-237 RRFPRGASVTSSFGT
+237 RKFPRGASVTSSFGT

-261 KLGDGAVLFDI
+261 KTNDGTVLFDI
-272 YEARNSTMEL
+272 HEARNTTMEL
-282 CHDYE
+282 CHNYD
-287 EDLDTLQIAL
+287 EDLDTLDIAL

-315 RAMPGAGGRA
+315 RAMPGGRA

-346 LTNTTPD
+346 LANTTPD

-481 LVAAGAAGADNKQ
+481 LVAAGAAGDNKQ
-494 LSSYKAIH
+494 LSSYKAVH
-502 SCACAPGEARCALPN
+502 SCACTPGETRCALSS
-517 CINMNGTRSPFYLH
+517 CINASNRSPFYLH
-531 APERERRNS
+531 GPERCASTR
-540 VQERRGSLP
+540 ERRGSVS

-554 VSSARS
+554 IGSSRS

-571 QRATSTT
+571 QRTAP
-578 VTHHS
+578 VAQHS
-583 SSGEESSACSAS
+583 SSGEESSGCSAS
-595 DADNTASGWF
+595 EADTTNSGGWF
-605 LHNNNNSSGAP
+605 LHGSTNTSGAP

-638 EGQEAPAMTGSR
+638 E
-650 QSEEPDDSIMTVKAE
+650 VKAE
-665 IHGSA
+665 VHGTK
-670 EATTAQEQSD
+670 EVAQEQSD
-680 SDSGAEATRR
+680 SDSGADANRR
-690 DHHYEDIYVPREEHQ
+690 DHHYEDIYLARDEHH
-705 RRRSSSRDSGSH
+705 RKRSSSRDSGSH

-725 VVDYN
+725 VVDYDS
-730 TKDNTDTASKAY
+730 KDNAADGSNKNY
-742 EEVSSPV
+742 EEVSPPPL
-749 SEAQTKSSI
+749 ETQTKSTI

-766 HKAQNFASRLS
+766 HKAQNFASRIS

-786 VSDEATVVQ
+786 VSDDTVVVQ
-795 AASASSG
+795 ASASSG

-817 PPPPAPPAPPPPVVL
+817 PPPPPPVVL
-832 EEPALKPSELRGRLA
+832 EEPALKPSELRSRLG
-847 GRRGSA
+847 GRRDSTC
-853 ASADDD
+853 ADDD
-859 RPRGPNLVNKQ
+859 RPRCPNLVNKQ
-870 AVLPFVPPAFPHNA
+870 PALPFVPPAFPHNA

-896 TITAPCKRDDSAAE
+896 TITAPCKRDEGAAE
-910 ARPPPPPPVPADNV
+910 ARPPPPPPAPQPI
-924 PPPPPQPPVTAH
+924 PPPPPQPPVNN

-949 VRLRTPATKTLS
+949 VRLKTTVTKTVS
-961 APPPARSV
+961 APPTRSL

-1000 IKKLKVERARRESLQ
+1000 IKKMKVERARRESLQ

-1029 ENFVEQRC
+1029 DNFVDQGNS
-1037 AQVPERDAAGN
+1037 QIPERDAAGN
-1048 VIPAWKRQMLARRA
+1048 VIPVWKRQMMARRA
-1062 AEKARKDLE
+1062 AEKARRDLE
-1071 KELAGEAERR
+1071 RELAGEAERR

-1093 LQRREEAENRL
+1093 LARREEAECRL
-1104 RNSLYT
+1104 RQSLYT
-1110 PKVEETNGQPNGE
+1110 PKVEDNGNGD
-1123 WRSYPSGTQ
+1123 WRPYPAGG

-1139 ISMCYDTPAQPMR
+1139 ITLCYDAPAQPTR
-1152 APSEAKLSSDHC
+1152 APSEMKLSTEHC
-1164 NGHTTTNGKHEEEE
+1164 NGHTNGKPEREEES
-1178 EKAKIIPWRAQL
+1178 AKIIPWRAQL

>member
-1 MPRERSEDG
+1 MAKERSNDSCG
-10 DCNAIARLIKDFCS
+10 AIARLLKDFCS
-24 CSENATWS
+24 CKENAAWS
-32 PEMTSDRRKGP
+32 PDMTADRKGP
-43 LLKSELT
+43 FLKSELT

-56 RRIISI
+56 RRIMSI
-62 AKRKNKEV
+62 AKRKNRNV
-70 PEPPKLTYGTTFQK
+70 SPEPKVSCNNTIDNK
-84 NSDTLTS
+84 STLTS
-91 NLVNTTISSQSST
+91 NLINTVSSQNST
-104 LRRNIDNF
+104 IRRNIDNF
-112 LLSRR
+112 LISRR
-117 MFALEE
+117 MVALDE

-131 VKTPTCGENWS
+131 VKNSTCGENWS
-142 LSKAWRNNNSDFFN
+142 LSKAWKNNNLDFFN
-156 RSPTLDSSRLIE
+156 RSPTLETNRLIE
-168 RNYTQ
+168 RANT
-173 LERIDEIPQRK
+173 LERIDEVPRRK
-184 KRNKKMKEQIRYDRN
+184 KRDKKQKEQLRYDRN

-210 SLRMRRYM
+210 SLRMRRYVK
-218 KRRMKK
+218 KRLRKQ
-224 PGLQASQNVNVPP
+224 PLLVNSTQNVIVPP
-237 RRFPRGASVTSSFGT
+237 RTFPRGASTTSSFGT
-252 RSYRSVMTD
+252 RSYRSVLTD
-261 KLGDGAVLFDI
+261 KNSDGTVLFDI
-272 YEARNSTMEL
+272 HEARNSTLEL

-287 EDLDTLQIAL
+287 DDLDTLDIAL

-315 RAMPGAGGRA
+315 RAMAGGRA

-346 LTNTTPD
+346 LANTTPD

-494 LSSYKAIH
+494 LASYKAIH

-517 CINMNGTRSPFYLH
+517 CINGNGTRSPFYLH
-531 APERERRNS
+531 APERERLS
-540 VQERRGSLP
+540 STHERRGSLS

-554 VSSARS
+554 ITSARS

-571 QRATSTT
+571 QRTSAS
-578 VTHHS
+578 VTHLS

-595 DADNTASGWF
+595 ETETTNTGGWF
-605 LHNNNNSSGAP
+605 LHSSNTNAP

-624 DLFHTR
+624 DLFHSR

-638 EGQEAPAMTGSR
+638 EGQEAPT
-650 QSEEPDDSIMTVKAE
+650 MTVKAE
-665 IHGSA
+665 VHG
-670 EATTAQEQSD
+670 TTEISQIQENSD

-690 DHHYEDIYVPREEHQ
+690 DHHYEDIYVPREEQQ

-725 VVDYN
+725 VVDYGN
-730 TKDNTDTASKAY
+730 KEHNELSNKAY
-742 EEVSSPV
+742 EEVTPPP
-749 SEAQTKSSI
+749 SETQTKSTI
-758 ATKLAALT
+758 ATKFAALT
-766 HKAQNFASRLS
+766 HKAQNFASRIS

-786 VSDEATVVQ
+786 VTEEAVVVQ
-795 AASASSG
+795 ASASSG
-802 VSSGGSSGDEAPPPP
+802 VSSIGSSGGSSGDEAPPPP
-817 PPPPAPPAPPPPVVL
+817 PPPLPPVVL
-832 EEPALKPSELRGRLA
+832 EEPALKPSELKSRLA

-853 ASADDD
+853 ASADDE
-859 RPRGPNLVNKQ
+859 RPRAPNLVNKQ
-870 AVLPFVPPAFPHNA
+870 PALPFVPPAFPHNA

-896 TITAPCKRDDSAAE
+896 TITAPCKRDDGAAE
-910 ARPPPPPPVPADNV
+910 ARPPPPPPVPDNI
-924 PPPPPQPPVTAH
+924 PPPPPQPPVTSH
-936 QPLAAISSAELSA
+936 QPLAVISSAELTA
-949 VRLRTPATKTLS
+949 VRLKTIATKTMS

-969 SLQCLPSAAE
+969 SLQCIPSAADFRTV
-979 IYKNAKTDLI
+979 KTDLI

-1029 ENFVEQRC
+1029 ENFVDQI
-1037 AQVPERDAAGN
+1037 PERDTAGN
-1048 VIPAWKRQMLARRA
+1048 VIPSWKRQMLARRA

-1071 KELAGEAERR
+1071 RELAGEAERR

-1093 LQRREEAENRL
+1093 LARREEAESRL
-1104 RNSLYT
+1104 RQSLYT
-1110 PKVEETNGQPNGE
+1110 PKVEESNDICKQNGE
-1123 WRSYPSGTQ
+1123 WRAYPSGTQ

-1139 ISMCYDTPAQPMR
+1139 ISLCYEVHSEPTR
-1152 APSEAKLSSDHC
+1152 APSEVKLSSEHC
-1164 NGHTTTNGKHEEEE
+1164 NGHSTSNGHHTVAEE

>member
-1 MPRERSEDG
+1 MPTYRLVESGGVLSRILRGLKMCFLNVLRLHVSQNQRQKRLYKQYMEQLAGAYVERCTDLNTGSWEHRYRYQPSEWRYPVPCEEYWHETDASRSCCG
-10 DCNAIARLIKDFCS
+10 SDCMDSGRCS
-24 CSENATWS
+24 SPCCSEVIFNGGQHFSGKKT
-32 PEMTSDRRKGP
+32 
-43 LLKSELT
+43 
-50 NMSAMR
+50 
-56 RRIISI
+56 
-62 AKRKNKEV
+62 
-70 PEPPKLTYGTTFQK
+70 Q
-84 NSDTLTS
+84 TLH
-91 NLVNTTISSQSST
+91 V
-104 LRRNIDNF
+104 
-112 LLSRR
+112 
-117 MFALEE
+117 
-123 DIYEKPIQ
+123 
-131 VKTPTCGENWS
+131 C
-142 LSKAWRNNNSDFFN
+142 
-156 RSPTLDSSRLIE
+156 
-168 RNYTQ
+168 
-173 LERIDEIPQRK
+173 
-184 KRNKKMKEQIRYDRN
+184 
-199 IKRHIRIRVML
+199 
-210 SLRMRRYM
+210 RRYSICY
-218 KRRMKK
+218 
-224 PGLQASQNVNVPP
+224 P
-237 RRFPRGASVTSSFGT
+237 
-252 RSYRSVMTD
+252 
-261 KLGDGAVLFDI
+261 
-272 YEARNSTMEL
+272 
-282 CHDYE
+282 
-287 EDLDTLQIAL
+287 
-297 RAGNFRSGR
+297 GNFGSGR

-315 RAMPGAGGRA
+315 RAMPASRA

-346 LTNTTPD
+346 LANTTPD
-353 VSANTAMDNDV
+353 VCANTAMDNDV

-439 SRGHLST
+439 SRGHLTT

-481 LVAAGAAGADNKQ
+481 LVAAGAGADNKQ
-494 LSSYKAIH
+494 LSTYKAVH
-502 SCACAPGEARCALPN
+502 SCACVPGDGRCALPN
-517 CINMNGTRSPFYLH
+517 CVNANTRSPFYLH
-531 APERERRNS
+531 APERERLGPAP
-540 VQERRGSLP
+540 ERRGSLP
-549 STVGS
+549 SSTGTI
-554 VSSARS
+554 SSTRS

-571 QRATSTT
+571 QRGPSTNAT
-578 VTHHS
+578 HQ

-595 DADNTASGWF
+595 EADTGNTGGWF
-605 LHNNNNSSGAP
+605 LHGGSSPGAP
-616 AALYQRVR
+616 PLYQRVR
-624 DLFHTR
+624 DLFPR

-638 EGQEAPAMTGSR
+638 EGQEAPT
-650 QSEEPDDSIMTVKAE
+650 MTVKAE
-665 IHGSA
+665 IHGSI
-670 EATTAQEQSD
+670 EVTNVEHSD
-680 SDSGAEATRR
+680 SDSGADAARR
-690 DHHYEDIYVPREEHQ
+690 DHHYEDIYLPRDDQQ
-705 RRRSSSRDSGSH
+705 RKRSNSRDSGSH

-725 VVDYN
+725 VVDYT
-730 TKDNTDTASKAY
+730 TKDDTTNKNYEDVSPATDI
-742 EEVSSPV
+742 
-749 SEAQTKSSI
+749 QTKSTI

-766 HKAQNFASRLS
+766 HKAQNFASRIS

-786 VSDEATVVQ
+786 VSEEGAAA

-817 PPPPAPPAPPPPVVL
+817 PPPPPAPPQVL
-832 EEPALKPSELRGRLA
+832 EEPALRPSELRGRLA
-847 GRRGSA
+847 GRRGST
-853 ASADDD
+853 ASADDE

-870 AVLPFVPPAFPHNA
+870 PALPFVPPAFPHNA

-896 TITAPCKRDDSAAE
+896 TITAPCKREESAAE
-910 ARPPPPPPVPADNV
+910 ARPPPPPPAPTDTV
-924 PPPPPQPPVTAH
+924 PPPPPQPPTMAAM

-949 VRLRTPATKTLS
+949 VRLKTPATKTMS
-961 APPPARSV
+961 APPPTRSV

-979 IYKNAKTDLI
+979 NYKTAKTDLI

-1000 IKKLKVERARRESLQ
+1000 IKKMKVERARRESLQ

-1029 ENFVEQRC
+1029 ENFVDQI
-1037 AQVPERDAAGN
+1037 PERDGAGN
-1048 VIPAWKRQMLARRA
+1048 IIPAWKRQMLARRA

-1104 RNSLYT
+1104 RQSLYT
-1110 PKVEETNGQPNGE
+1110 PKVEETNGANGTTNGD
-1123 WRSYPSGTQ
+1123 WRPYPSGAQ

-1139 ISMCYDTPAQPMR
+1139 ITLCYETPSHPTR
-1152 APSEAKLSSDHC
+1152 APSEAKLSSADHC
-1164 NGHTTTNGKHEEEE
+1164 NGETCHVTNGKHEEEE
-1178 EKAKIIPWRAQL
+1178 EEEENAKIIPWRAQL

>member
-1 MPRERSEDG
+1 MTLNNNPPYNRVTSKLFGKKNKKNKRYVKLKAGTYSGRER
-10 DCNAIARLIKDFCS
+10 
-24 CSENATWS
+24 
-32 PEMTSDRRKGP
+32 
-43 LLKSELT
+43 
-50 NMSAMR
+50 
-56 RRIISI
+56 
-62 AKRKNKEV
+62 
-70 PEPPKLTYGTTFQK
+70 
-84 NSDTLTS
+84 
-91 NLVNTTISSQSST
+91 
-104 LRRNIDNF
+104 
-112 LLSRR
+112 
-117 MFALEE
+117 
-123 DIYEKPIQ
+123 
-131 VKTPTCGENWS
+131 
-142 LSKAWRNNNSDFFN
+142 
-156 RSPTLDSSRLIE
+156 
-168 RNYTQ
+168 
-173 LERIDEIPQRK
+173 
-184 KRNKKMKEQIRYDRN
+184 
-199 IKRHIRIRVML
+199 
-210 SLRMRRYM
+210 
-218 KRRMKK
+218 
-224 PGLQASQNVNVPP
+224 
-237 RRFPRGASVTSSFGT
+237 
-252 RSYRSVMTD
+252 
-261 KLGDGAVLFDI
+261 
-272 YEARNSTMEL
+272 
-282 CHDYE
+282 
-287 EDLDTLQIAL
+287 
-297 RAGNFRSGR
+297 
-306 LAVEGWWCG
+306 
-315 RAMPGAGGRA
+315 
-325 NNGALALHYAAAR
+325 
-338 GCLDCVRL
+338 
-346 LTNTTPD
+346 
-353 VSANTAMDNDV
+353 ANTAMDNDV

-475 LECLNV
+475 LDCLNV
-481 LVAAGAAGADNKQ
+481 LVAAGAAGADSKQ
-494 LSSYKAIH
+494 LANYKAVH
-502 SCACAPGEARCALPN
+502 SCACTPGDARCALPN
-517 CINMNGTRSPFYLH
+517 CVNANGTRSPFYLH
-531 APERERRNS
+531 APERERRGS

-549 STVGS
+549 STPIGS
-554 VSSARS
+554 ISSDRS

-571 QRATSTT
+571 QRTSTT

-583 SSGEESSACSAS
+583 SEEESSACSAS
-595 DADNTASGWF
+595 DADASNASGWY
-605 LHNNNNSSGAP
+605 LHNATPTSNAP

-638 EGQEAPAMTGSR
+638 EGQEAPV
-650 QSEEPDDSIMTVKAE
+650 ITVKAE
-665 IHGSA
+665 VHGS
-670 EATTAQEQSD
+670 EATTVPEQSD

-690 DHHYEDIYVPREEHQ
+690 DHHYEDIYMPKQDHQ

-725 VVDYN
+725 VVDY
-730 TKDNTDTASKAY
+730 TPKDSTDNISKAY
-742 EEVSSPV
+742 EEVSPAP
-749 SEAQTKSSI
+749 EAHVKSTI

-786 VSDEATVVQ
+786 VTEETTVVQ
-795 AASASSG
+795 ASASSG

-817 PPPPAPPAPPPPVVL
+817 PPPPRPRPPPQVL
-832 EEPALKPSELRGRLA
+832 EEPALRPSELRGRLA
-847 GRRGSA
+847 TRRGSA
-853 ASADDD
+853 ASADDE
-859 RPRGPNLVNKQ
+859 RPRGLNLVNKQ
-870 AVLPFVPPAFPHNA
+870 AALPFVPPAFPHNA

-896 TITAPCKRDDSAAE
+896 TITAPCKRDDAAAE
-910 ARPPPPPPVPADNV
+910 ARPPPPPPVLSDNV
-924 PPPPPQPPVTAH
+924 PPPPPPAPPSVTAS
-936 QPLAAISSAELSA
+936 QPLAVISSAELSA
-949 VRLRTPATKTLS
+949 VRLRAPAAKTLS

-969 SLQCLPSAAE
+969 SLQCLPSAD
-979 IYKNAKTDLI
+979 YKSAKIDLI

-1029 ENFVEQRC
+1029 ENFVDQGC
-1037 AQVPERDAAGN
+1037 PQVPERDAAGN

-1062 AEKARKDLE
+1062 AEKARRDLE
-1071 KELAGEAERR
+1071 RELAGEAERR

-1093 LQRREEAENRL
+1093 LARREEAENRL
-1104 RNSLYT
+1104 RQTLYT
-1110 PKVEETNGQPNGE
+1110 PKVEEPNGITNGE
-1123 WRSYPSGTQ
+1123 WRAYPSGTQ

-1139 ISMCYDTPAQPMR
+1139 ISLCYDTPAQPMR
-1152 APSEAKLSSDHC
+1152 APSEAKLTTEHC
-1164 NGHTTTNGKHEEEE
+1164 NGHTNGKHEEDEVD
-1178 EKAKIIPWRAQL
+1178 AKIIPWRAQL